1 VPVPE
6 TITKAFLQVI
16 SWDSQGDTCRPDGDK
31 VEVQF
36 NPETLKMAY
45 SNQISGEDNNGGSAI
60 QFTSKGTT
68 KLSFDLWF
76 DVSAKQPD
84 NEAVDD
90 VRKLTQKVI
99 KFMETDV
106 TGSGEDAKYTPPG
119 CRFQWG
125 SFLFEGVM
133 DSISENLEFFSAQG
147 KPLRASM
154 SISLS
159 NQAVEVKFS
168 QTNAE
173 AASQPGVGTQA
184 QQQAEAGDSVQ
195 AMNSREGCSPENWQP
210 RAQAQGIEDPLRMQE
225 GSLLPSS
232 IR

>member
-1 VPVPE
+1 MPLPKTV
-6 TITKAFLQVI
+6 TKAFLQVI
-16 SWDSQGDTCRPDGDK
+16 SWDSQGNISSEGDR

-36 NPETLKMAY
+36 NPETLKMTY

-76 DVSAKQPD
+76 DVSAQQPD
-84 NEAVDD
+84 NALVDD
-90 VRKLTQKVI
+90 VRKLTDKVI
-99 KFMETDV
+99 SFMKTDV
-106 TGSGEDAKYTPPG
+106 AGAGDDTTYTPPG

-133 DSISENLEFFSAQG
+133 DSVSENLDYFSEQG

-168 QTNAE
+168 QANAD

-184 QQQAEAGDSVQ
+184 QQQATSGDSVQ
-195 AMNSREGCSPENWQP
+195 SMSSREGRPEDWQP
-210 RAQAQGIEDPLRMQE
+210 RARDQGIENPLRLQE
-225 GSLLPSS
+225 GSLLPSTA
-232 IR
+232 R